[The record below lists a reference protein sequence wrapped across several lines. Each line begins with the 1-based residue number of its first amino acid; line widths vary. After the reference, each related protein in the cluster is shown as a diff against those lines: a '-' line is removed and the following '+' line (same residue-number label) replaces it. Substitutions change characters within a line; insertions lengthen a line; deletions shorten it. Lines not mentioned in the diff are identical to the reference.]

1 MPWLGLA
8 AVAGRQG
15 RSVSLA
21 QIRAHGITDRQVEY
35 ACATGRM
42 VRRHRGVYSF
52 PPVDGTPRAR
62 VWAAHL
68 CLGPSSFASHLAALA
83 QHGIRAWAEDCIHL
97 GCRTQRRAPAGVVV
111 HRLPSLPPRQVWKV
125 GGLPTAAPARALLD
139 SATIL
144 DADPLELAVA
154 DALADRKVSL
164 SKLDDIIAASAGH
177 HGRAALAAALSAIRD
192 DPGQGRTHGE
202 MEKHFRPLLKA
213 LPGLPRHVRNAHLDL
228 GGGTIVKPD
237 VWFPSVRVWIELDS
251 RRWHEQRRTMDADRR
266 KDQRA
271 VALGIAP
278 FRITWRHLVAEWAEV
293 SADLLATIVVRQGA

>member
-1 MPWLGLA
+1 M
-8 AVAGRQG
+8 
-15 RSVSLA
+15 
-21 QIRAHGITDRQVEY
+21 QIRAHGVTDRQVEY
-35 ACATGRM
+35 ACATGRI

-52 PPVDGTPRAR
+52 PPVKETPKAR

-68 CLGPSSFASHLAALA
+68 RLGPASFATHLAALA
-83 QHGIRAWAEDCIHL
+83 QHGIRAWDEDCVHI

-111 HRLPSLPPRQVWKV
+111 HRLTALPARHVWKV
-125 GGLPTAAPARALLD
+125 AGLPTSAPPRALLD

-144 DADPLELAVA
+144 GPDPLEVAVA

-164 SKLDDIIAASAGH
+164 SKLDDILATSPGH
-177 HGRAALAAALSAIRD
+177 HGRAALVAAIASIRE

-202 MEKHFRPLLKA
+202 MEKRFRPLLKA
-213 LPGLPRHVRNAHLDL
+213 LPGLPRYVRNAHLDL
-228 GGGTIVKPD
+228 GDGTVVKPD

-278 FRITWRHLVAEWAEV
+278 FRITWRHLDGQWREV
-293 SADLLATIVVRQGA
+293 SADLLATIAVRGGP